1 MRRIILLLISGALMV
16 FIGLYMILRPSG
28 FLTVVISAFG
38 VYEVIDG
45 VKTLIAVYKLRE
57 AFGSFVRS
65 ISFGKSLVS
74 MIAGLAVIII
84 AIIAPNLIPTV
95 IVYIIVAAFLFS
107 GLVSIVDLLAL
118 SKNDIPTGTLGLE
131 AVLSFVFALILF
143 LFPNFLTGIVMTVFA
158 AILFASGIVMI
169 YGSIV
174 AMLHARKIRKLMEN
188 SSVNSFQDVD

>member
-1 MRRIILLLISGALMV
+1 MRRIIPLLISGALMV

-45 VKTLIAVYKLRE
+45 VKTFIAVYKLRE

-95 IVYIIVAAFLFS
+95 IVYIIAAAFLFS

-174 AMLHARKIRKLMEN
+174 AMLHARKIRKLMGN

>member
-1 MRRIILLLISGALMV
+1 MRRIIPLLISGALMV
-16 FIGLYMILRPSG
+16 FIGLYMRLRPSG
-28 FLTVVISAFG
+28 FLNVVISAFG

-95 IVYIIVAAFLFS
+95 IVYIIAAAFLFS

-174 AMLHARKIRKLMEN
+174 AMLHARKIRKLMGN

>member
-1 MRRIILLLISGALMV
+1 M
-16 FIGLYMILRPSG
+16 
-28 FLTVVISAFG
+28 
-38 VYEVIDG
+38 
-45 VKTLIAVYKLRE
+45 
-57 AFGSFVRS
+57 
-65 ISFGKSLVS
+65 
-74 MIAGLAVIII
+74 
-84 AIIAPNLIPTV
+84 
-95 IVYIIVAAFLFS
+95 
-107 GLVSIVDLLAL
+107 DLLAL

-174 AMLHARKIRKLMEN
+174 AMLHARKIRKLMGN

>member
-1 MRRIILLLISGALMV
+1 MRRIIPLLISGALMV

-95 IVYIIVAAFLFS
+95 IVYIIASAFLFS

>member
-1 MRRIILLLISGALMV
+1 
-16 FIGLYMILRPSG
+16 
-28 FLTVVISAFG
+28 
-38 VYEVIDG
+38 
-45 VKTLIAVYKLRE
+45 
-57 AFGSFVRS
+57 
-65 ISFGKSLVS
+65 